1 MLHSYAS
8 KLLEMIHFSQL
19 VSHAVLIRIL
29 CLNIKKQAKYI
40 KYLAC
45 LKTLF
50 VNMNRRLLL
59 FRFFYDER
67 FLAIVR
73 RNIDFK

>member
-19 VSHAVLIRIL
+19 VSPAVLIRIL
-29 CLNIKKQAKYI
+29 FLNIKKQAKYNQ
-40 KYLAC
+40 YLAC